1 MFRITR
7 VTIWEDAGAR
17 PVTLVLRVRTRSQWA
32 DHDLA
37 EDSDEDELWEEDSD
51 EAMEGRRQR
60 QDADHVSP
68 SDEEDLRRRS
78 DVRLDWG
85 AEYDS
90 DDEAMLWRAWG

>member
-51 EAMEGRRQR
+51 EA
-60 QDADHVSP
+60 
-68 SDEEDLRRRS
+68 L
-78 DVRLDWG
+78 L
-85 AEYDS
+85 
-90 DDEAMLWRAWG
+90 

>member
-1 MFRITR
+1 M
-7 VTIWEDAGAR
+7 
-17 PVTLVLRVRTRSQWA
+17 TLVLRV
-32 DHDLA
+32 HDLA

-68 SDEEDLRRRS
+68 SDDEDLRRRS